1 MLGAKQTDAAQV
13 SQTQQYERMLK
24 IITSANTQ
32 RFIGFIYGK
41 KKVKKKMKTTSH
53 YVSLSC
59 SKEVKL
65 VKVKTGYS
73 KTSSKR
79 FKPTQEHKI
88 QQK

>member
-41 KKVKKKMKTTSH
+41 KSEKKMKTTSH

-79 FKPTQEHKI
+79 FKPKQEHKI